1 MIAGYL
7 QNKLIAQSSIQEV
20 HGTDMLATL
29 DRRTSK
35 IYMGGQSQQQLNP
48 LDLVQISSALP
59 QFSFQQN
66 TDQRLQ
72 NLLNSNYQQQISQLA
87 SAPNIDLINQIKEQA
102 RVVRLHY
109 QA

>member
-20 HGTDMLATL
+20 HGTDMLATQ

-35 IYMGGQSQQQLNP
+35 IYMGGQSHQQMNP
-48 LDLVQISSALP
+48 LDLVYISSALP
-59 QFSFQQN
+59 QLYLQQN
-66 TDQRLQ
+66 VDPKLQ
-72 NLLNSNYQQQISQLA
+72 NLLNTNYQQQISQLA
-87 SAPNIDLINQIKEQA
+87 SPPNIELINQIKEQA
-102 RVVRLHY
+102 RVVRMHY

>member
-7 QNKLIAQSSIQEV
+7 QSKLIAKSSIQEV
-20 HGTDMLATL
+20 HGTDMLATQ

-66 TDQRLQ
+66 NDQRLQ
-72 NLLNSNYQQQISQLA
+72 TLLNTNYQQQISQLA
-87 SAPNIDLINQIKEQA
+87 SPPSIDLINQIKEQA
-102 RVVRLHY
+102 KVVRLHY

>member
-1 MIAGYL
+1 MISGYL
-7 QNKLIAQSSIQEV
+7 QDKLIAQSTIQEV
-20 HGTDMLATL
+20 NGTDMLATL
-29 DRRTSK
+29 ERRTTK

-59 QFSFQQN
+59 QFSLQQN
-66 TDQRLQ
+66 IDPRLQ

-87 SAPNIDLINQIKEQA
+87 SYPNIDLINQVKEQA
-102 RVVRLHY
+102 KVVRMHY

>member
-7 QNKLIAQSSIQEV
+7 QNKLIAQSTIQEV

-35 IYMGGQSQQQLNP
+35 FNMGGQSQQQQNP

-59 QFSFQQN
+59 QITFSQQ

-72 NLLNSNYQQQISQLA
+72 NLLNINYQQLISQQA
-87 SAPNIDLINQIKEQA
+87 SPPNIDLINQIKEQA
-102 RVVRLHY
+102 RVVRIHY
-109 QA
+109 QT